1 MNENAR
7 EAAVDRRWRRGL
19 IAAAA
24 LPALAL
30 AVAERY
36 LFGDLAGFP
45 LDDPWIHLQFARNL
59 ADGHGLSYD
68 GGRLVAGSTAPLW
81 TALVSVLLWLP
92 GSAEAWVKA
101 AGIAFHAA
109 SVGVA
114 YGLGRRLGLARPRA
128 ALAAGLVALADAVVW
143 SSVSGMEVPLFVLLS
158 LAGISRHLAEREE
171 PRRPPL
177 SFLLLG
183 LAALARPEGLLLPLL
198 AAIDRTVV
206 PDSGGRGLALSGSG
220 ARRAALGLAL
230 AAIVVVPVGLAYL
243 AISGSPLPTTLAA
256 KSAGPPQWIPQMRHL
271 GAILDFLFAALPLPT
286 LLAAG
291 GAAVL
296 VGRVGG
302 TRDRGLLLPAWGF
315 ALPVATSMISSGEAL
330 LFGNF
335 GRYFFPLLPVV
346 ALLAVVGL
354 DVVPPE
360 SLRGLRIG
368 RWRLPLAV
376 PTVLLLLL
384 LPAAVRTLRGG
395 GLYLQARSNV
405 EDSDVAA
412 ADWLAANVPADA
424 LLGLCDIGV
433 IKYRLPNP
441 IVDLAG
447 IASPERRQYLDR
459 MRREHGLRWPEALRL
474 WLEEVRPE
482 IVVIYPRWFPLL
494 DKDPKRFPVLHR
506 IAIPDNIAMGGDEL
520 VVYATPWT
528 RPGIFSE
535 LVPAGPPPAR

>member
-1 MNENAR
+1 M
-7 EAAVDRRWRRGL
+7 DRRWRRGL

-30 AVAERY
+30 AAVELY

-81 TALVSVLLWLP
+81 TAFVSVLLWLP
-92 GSAEAWVKA
+92 GTAEAWLKL
-101 AGIAFHAA
+101 AGIALHAA

-114 YGLGRRLGLARPRA
+114 YGLGRRLGLARVRA
-128 ALAAGLVALADAVVW
+128 ALGAILVALTDSLVW
-143 SSVSGMEVPLFVLLS
+143 SSISGMEVPLFVLLA
-158 LAGISRHLAEREE
+158 LAGISRHLLERED

-183 LAALARPEGLLLPLL
+183 LSALARPEGLLLPLL
-198 AAIDRTVV
+198 AAIDRSVV
-206 PDSGGRGLALSGSG
+206 PDPGGRGLALSGAG
-220 ARRAALGLAL
+220 ARRGALGLAL
-230 AAIVVVPVGLAYL
+230 AAVVVVPVGLAYL

-256 KSAGPPQWIPQMRHL
+256 KSSGAPQWIPQVRHL
-271 GAILDFLFAALPLPT
+271 GAILEFSFAALPLPT

-296 VGRVGG
+296 VGRRGG
-302 TRDRGLLLPAWGF
+302 ARDRGLLLPAWAF
-315 ALPVATSMISSGEAL
+315 ALPVASSMLSSEEAL

-335 GRYFFPLLPVV
+335 GRYFFPLLPAV
-346 ALLAVVGL
+346 ALLAVLGL
-354 DVVPPE
+354 DLVPPG
-360 SLRGLRIG
+360 SLRAFRIG
-368 RWRLPLAV
+368 RLTLPLAV
-376 PTVLLLLL
+376 PAVVALLV

-395 GLYLQARSNV
+395 GLYLQARGNV
-405 EDSDVAA
+405 EDSDVVA

-447 IASPERRQYLDR
+447 IVSPERQEYLGR

-474 WLEEVRPE
+474 WLEQVRPE
-482 IVVIYPRWFPLL
+482 IIVIYPRWFPLL
-494 DKDPKRFPVLHR
+494 DKDPARFPVLHR
-506 IAIPDNIAMGGDEL
+506 ISIEDNIAMGGDEL

-528 RPGIFSE
+528 RPGIISE
-535 LVPAGPPPAR
+535 LRPTAPPPAR